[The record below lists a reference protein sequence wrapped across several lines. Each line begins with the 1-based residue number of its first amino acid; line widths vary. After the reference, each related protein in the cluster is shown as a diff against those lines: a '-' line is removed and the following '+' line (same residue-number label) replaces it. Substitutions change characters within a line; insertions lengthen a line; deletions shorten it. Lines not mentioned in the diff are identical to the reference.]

1 MGVMRTGIVVALS
14 ALAVEAFAQA
24 YPAKP
29 IRAVVPVPAGGYYDS
44 VSRIVTQKL
53 AERLGQPFVVENRVG
68 AGSMTGTAYVA
79 TAAPDG
85 YTLLFNGTGGLSIFP
100 SLYAKLPYD
109 PVRDFVPVIHL
120 SGVPNIVVVTPSLPA
135 KSIKELIALARAKP
149 GALPYASN
157 GNGTTQHLS
166 TEMFAV
172 ATGTKF
178 THVPYN
184 GSAPAV
190 TSIMGGQTS
199 VLFGV
204 ATDVIQQVK
213 AGKLR
218 ALAVATPKRMSA
230 LPDIPTLAEAG
241 VPGIEV
247 EIWLAMFAPKG
258 TPRDIVTR
266 LNSETNRVLEMPD
279 VRERIAPGGIGE
291 AKGGTPEQMAALLQA
306 ELAKWAKAV
315 KASGA
320 KAE

>member
-1 MGVMRTGIVVALS
+1 MKVLRACV
-14 ALAVEAFAQA
+14 LAGLTLLAPQAMAQA
-24 YPAKP
+24 YPTKAV
-29 IRAVVPVPAGGYYDS
+29 RAIVPVPAGGYYDN
-44 VSRIVTQKL
+44 VTRIVTQKL
-53 AERLGQPFVVENRVG
+53 GERLGQGFIVENRVG
-68 AGSMTGTAYVA
+68 AGSMTGTAFVA
-79 TAAPDG
+79 AQAPDG

-109 PVRDFVPVIHL
+109 PVRDFTPVIHVA
-120 SGVPNIVVVTPSLPA
+120 GVPNIVVVNPSLPA
-135 KSIKELIALARAKP
+135 KSIKELIAIARSKP
-149 GALPYASN
+149 GAIAYASN

-166 TEMFAV
+166 TEMFGV

-178 THVPYN
+178 MHVPYN

-190 TSIMGGQTS
+190 TSIMGGQTQ

-204 ATDVIQQVK
+204 ATDVMQQIR

-218 ALAVATPKRMSA
+218 ALAVATPKRMSV
-230 LPDIPTLAEAG
+230 LSDVPTLAEAG

-247 EIWLAMFAPKG
+247 EIWMGMFAPRN
-258 TPRDIVTR
+258 TPRDIVMR
-266 LNSETNRVLEMPD
+266 LNTETNRVLEMPD

-291 AKGGTPEQMAALLQA
+291 AKGGTPEQMAALLQS

-315 KASGA
+315 KESGA

>member
-1 MGVMRTGIVVALS
+1 MNAVRTGVIVAL
-14 ALAVEAFAQA
+14 AAFGVEAFAQA

-53 AERLGQPFVVENRVG
+53 GERLGQTFIVENRVG

-79 TAAPDG
+79 TTAPDG

-109 PVRDFVPVIHL
+109 PARDFTPIIHL
-120 SGVPNIVVVTPSLPA
+120 SGVPNILVVTPSLPA
-135 KSIKELIALARAKP
+135 KSVRELIALAKTRP
-149 GALPYASN
+149 GSLPYASN

-190 TSIMGGQTS
+190 TSILGGQTL

-204 ATDVIQQVK
+204 ATDVIQQVR

-218 ALAVATPKRMSA
+218 ALAVAAPRRMSV

-247 EIWLAMFAPKG
+247 EIWLGMFAPRG
-258 TPRDIVTR
+258 TPRDIVNR
-266 LNSETNRVLEMPD
+266 LNTETNRVLEMAE

-291 AKGGTPEQMAALLQA
+291 AKGGTPEQMAALLQS

-315 KASGA
+315 KESGA
-320 KAE
+320 KVE